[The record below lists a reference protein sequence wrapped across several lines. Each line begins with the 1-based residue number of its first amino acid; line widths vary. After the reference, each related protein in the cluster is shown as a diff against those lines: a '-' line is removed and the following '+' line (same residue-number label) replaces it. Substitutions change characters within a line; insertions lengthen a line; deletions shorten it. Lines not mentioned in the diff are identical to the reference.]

1 MPTNVYFDTGT
12 TSEQRL
18 YEDLI
23 IEQLKMY
30 GQDVYYLPRK
40 LANKDTIFGEDP
52 ASSFDDSYIIE
63 MYVNNTDGFMGE
75 QEIIKKFGL
84 ELRDD
89 IKFTVSKLRWETL
102 ISNNSDLQNTTR
114 PNEGD
119 LVYFPTTKAFF
130 EIQFV
135 EHEAPFYQQSALPVY
150 QLSCTKWE
158 YASERLDTGIATIDA
173 TEDALSTDT
182 MNFQFTLENEVG
194 SFVLESDIGE
204 TNYVINESF
213 TMATQQP
220 VDQGKAFETE
230 AGTNT
235 SSTADDILDF
245 SERNPFG
252 EVDDY

>member
-1 MPTNVYFDTGT
+1 MPTNPFFSTGT
-12 TSEQRL
+12 TSEQHL
-18 YEDLI
+18 YEDI
-23 IEQLKMY
+23 IVEQLKIY

-135 EHEAPFYQQSALPVY
+135 EHEQPFYQQSALPVY
-150 QLSCTKWE
+150 NLSCTKWE

-220 VDQGKAFETE
+220 VDQGKAFETK
-230 AGTNT
+230 AGTTT

>member
-1 MPTNVYFDTGT
+1 
-12 TSEQRL
+12 
-18 YEDLI
+18 
-23 IEQLKMY
+23 
-30 GQDVYYLPRK
+30 
-40 LANKDTIFGEDP
+40 
-52 ASSFDDSYIIE
+52 
-63 MYVNNTDGFMGE
+63 
-75 QEIIKKFGL
+75 
-84 ELRDD
+84 
-89 IKFTVSKLRWETL
+89 
-102 ISNNSDLQNTTR
+102 
-114 PNEGD
+114 
-119 LVYFPTTKAFF
+119 
-130 EIQFV
+130 
-135 EHEAPFYQQSALPVY
+135 
-150 QLSCTKWE
+150 
-158 YASERLDTGIATIDA
+158 
-173 TEDALSTDT
+173 